1 MILKHPLSITESPVS
16 TAALGLVSDTRG
28 LSVRFPRFIKVRL
41 DKKTEQASTPEF
53 LASMWR
59 KQQKAPVV
67 AGADDGELIDVN
79 LSEASCSE
87 LEEDE
92 SDAQGVDD

>member
-1 MILKHPLSITESPVS
+1 MFQYPLSITESPVS
-16 TAALGLVSDTRG
+16 TAALGLVSDKRG

-41 DKKTEQASTPEF
+41 DKGIEQASTPAF

-59 KQQKAPVV
+59 KQQKMPV
-67 AGADDGELIDVN
+67 GGTDDGELIDVN

-92 SDAQGVDD
+92 SDAHGIGD